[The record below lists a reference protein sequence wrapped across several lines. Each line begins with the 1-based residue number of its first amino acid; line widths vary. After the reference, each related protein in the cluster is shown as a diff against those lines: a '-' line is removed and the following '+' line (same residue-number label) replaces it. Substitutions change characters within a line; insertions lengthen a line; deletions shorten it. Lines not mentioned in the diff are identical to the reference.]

1 MKNKKKVFRNIS
13 FVITLLFIGTLFYNK
28 INVKAVDKTPSLKV
42 DFSANPNPVV
52 VGEDVDITC
61 TITPQPFE
69 IARPE
74 KEIVLVL
81 DVSGSMS
88 DEIEVEYCP
97 NTYYSWQYCYEHGE
111 WGRHV
116 ISRKTKMESAKE
128 AAKNFVD
135 KMKTVD
141 NLKIGIVAFSSYGI
155 INPNEKTTSILDK
168 TYGENFY
175 QTYGYNLISSSDTT
189 TLNNIINN
197 LGAEG
202 GTNTGDGLRNAAY
215 LLNKSS
221 STANKTI
228 VLMSDGLPTFSSSK
242 SLVVTGYDWR
252 GRPVYGYSKDN
263 YVDITKATGGYPNN
277 TGDGTADNGDS
288 NYAKEIGAII
298 KQKGYNIYSIGYGLG
313 NSNSTSNKLLKSIH
327 ESMGGTTGN
336 FFADDS
342 GSIDAIFNNIGD
354 KIIDS
359 YEVKDVEINLNLSED
374 FQLATGVSKVTLP
387 EDKKI
392 VYRKAANSTSTVTRY
407 EANPV
412 QFTFKVKANK
422 ESTNTA
428 GTSFG
433 SGTVTYKDWYGKEE
447 SVDLNPIN
455 IKVNPLNNIPNI
467 RATLLGA
474 TPNPVYP
481 GEEVEISYR
490 ITPEA
495 FTTKSLRTESG
506 VIDEAI
512 FVTDLSQKMGQNQRM
527 SQLQNG
533 VVNSILNQSSLSI
546 TKFGVIGYNSIV
558 TVGDR
563 NNINDPKNVSMKKTT
578 NVNELLA
585 PLFDIKDANSK
596 DGFRKIFQE
605 GMLNTS
611 SDNTRNI
618 DEALST
624 AKNIF
629 DKFGKPENSKA
640 IILIDTG
647 TSTYSKSIAA
657 EIKNKGYKI
666 ITVDLK
672 NDTSTTLQ
680 SLHIDLGGIV
690 NSVENNSDYLYGTFT
705 DGQNYNSVN
714 ADMLKVANRLIDGT
728 IIKPYETISPNLFF
742 DLNDNFDYV
751 KGSASSNLSDI
762 STDGNKLKF
771 HVSPISYTNTGKT
784 ADGSYEYTAPEYTV
798 SFKVKI
804 KDGKSG
810 DLSFATNPAINEIDS
825 YKNYISYTKFNNI
838 ENRLL
843 VDTPIIT
850 INNSNIQHGV
860 YEGITNP
867 SPIYSGNTREFAKG
881 ATVPMAALF
890 DTVRNENNIRLT
902 ISPQLTVKDSVKIY
916 SVGANGEL
924 KDIANMSANNNVY
937 SYNLNV
943 TSVTKILVL
952 YNVTLPESA
961 GTHTN
966 TIYVGAESKDAE
978 IKVKDE
984 SLPDLF

>member
-13 FVITLLFIGTLFYNK
+13 FVITLLFIGTLFYNN

-88 DEIEVEYCP
+88 DEIEVEYCKEP
-97 NTYYSWQYCYEHGE
+97 SFLGYCAVHFGQRA
-111 WGRHV
+111 GHV
-116 ISRKTKMESAKE
+116 ISSKTKMEAAKE
-128 AAKNFVD
+128 AARNFVD
-135 KMKTVD
+135 KMKTVE

-155 INPNEKTTSILDK
+155 INPKEKTTSILDK

-189 TLNNIINN
+189 TLNTIINN

-228 VLMSDGLPTFSSSK
+228 VLMTDGLPTFSSHISNK
-242 SLVVTGYDWR
+242 NSN
-252 GRPVYGYSKDN
+252 SFN
-263 YVDITKATGGYPNN
+263 DITKATGGYPNN
-277 TGDGTADNGDS
+277 TGNGTADNGDS
-288 NYAKEIGAII
+288 TYAKTIGAII

-313 NSNSTSNKLLKSIH
+313 NSNSTSNILLKSIH

-374 FQLATGVSKVTLP
+374 FQLGTGVSKVTLP

-422 ESTNTA
+422 ESTNIG

-433 SGTVTYKDWYGKEE
+433 SGTVTYKDWYGKDE
-447 SVDLNPIN
+447 SVALNPIN
-455 IKVNPLNNIPNI
+455 IKVNPLNNVPNI
-467 RATLLGA
+467 RATLLSA

-533 VVNSILNQSSLSI
+533 VVNSVLNKSSLSI
-546 TKFGVIGYNSIV
+546 TKFGIIGYNSSV

-563 NNINDPKNVSMKKTT
+563 NNISDPKNVSMKKTT

-605 GMLNTS
+605 GMLKTS
-611 SDNTRNI
+611 SDNARNI
-618 DEALST
+618 DEALNT

-629 DKFGKPENSKA
+629 DKFGNPENSKA

-647 TSTYSKSIAA
+647 TSTYSKSIAT
-657 EIKNKGYKI
+657 EIRNKGYKI

-680 SLHIDLGGIV
+680 RLHSDLGGIV
-690 NSVENNSDYLYGTFT
+690 NSVENNNDYLYGTFS
-705 DGQNYNSVN
+705 DGQNYNSVD

-728 IIKPYETISPNLFF
+728 IIKAYESISPNLFF

-751 KGSASSNLSDI
+751 DGSASSNLSDI
-762 STDGNKLKF
+762 TTDGNKLKF
-771 HVSPISYTNTGKT
+771 QVSPISYTNTGKT

-850 INNSNIQHGV
+850 INNSDIQHGV

-881 ATVPMAALF
+881 AMVPMAALF
-890 DTVRNENNIRLT
+890 NTVRNENNIRLT

-924 KDIANMSANNNVY
+924 QFIANMSVSNNVY

>member
-13 FVITLLFIGTLFYNK
+13 FIITLLFIGTLFYNK

-88 DEIEVEYCP
+88 D
-97 NTYYSWQYCYEHGE
+97 
-111 WGRHV
+111 R
-116 ISRKTKMESAKE
+116 ISDKTKMESAKE
-128 AAKNFVD
+128 AARNFVD

-155 INPNEKTTSILDK
+155 INPKEKTTYILDK

-221 STANKTI
+221 SNANKTI
-228 VLMSDGLPTFSSSK
+228 VLMSDGLPTFLTSRSRDIQ
-242 SLVVTGYDWR
+242 YDWWYSYY
-252 GRPVYGYSKDN
+252 VYSKEN

-277 TGDGTADNGDS
+277 SGDGTADNGDS
-288 NYAKEIGAII
+288 AYAKEIGAII

-374 FQLATGVSKVTLP
+374 FQLGTGVSKVTLP

-392 VYRKAANSTSTVTRY
+392 VYRKASSSTSTVIRY

-412 QFTFKVKANK
+412 QFTFKVKANR
-422 ESTNTA
+422 ESTNIG

-433 SGTVTYKDWYGKEE
+433 SGTVTYKDWYGKDE
-447 SVDLNPIN
+447 SVALNPIN

-467 RATLLGA
+467 RATLLSA

-481 GEEVEISYR
+481 GEEVEIAYR
-490 ITPEA
+490 VTPEA

-512 FVTDLSQKMGQNQRM
+512 FVTDLSQKMGKNERM

-533 VVNSILNQSSLSI
+533 VVNSILNKSTLSI

-563 NNINDPKNVSMKKTT
+563 NNINDPKNVGMKKTT

-596 DGFRKIFQE
+596 DGFRRIFQE
-605 GMLNTS
+605 GMLKTS

-618 DEALST
+618 DEALNT

-657 EIKNKGYKI
+657 EIRNKGYKI

-680 SLHIDLGGIV
+680 SLHTDLGGIV
-690 NSVENNSDYLYGTFT
+690 NSIENNSDYLYGTFN

-728 IIKPYETISPNLFF
+728 IIKPYEEISPNLFF

-762 STDGNKLKF
+762 ATDGNKLKF
-771 HVSPISYTNTGKT
+771 QVSPISYTNTGKT
-784 ADGSYEYTAPEYTV
+784 TDGSYEYTAPEYTV

-810 DLSFATNPAINEIDS
+810 DLSFATNPSINEIDS